1 MTGDSSK
8 GPVPFECRGL
18 IFGAFEPDATRPV
31 FVVEA
36 DSVVQAR
43 ICVDSVAP
51 LLVGVQR
58 SRELAVIE
66 LDEIPVNMPT
76 FLRAFFEAG
85 KVGSN
90 KAHLAA
96 GTNTNTVH

>member
-1 MTGDSSK
+1 MTSDSSK
-8 GPVPFECRGL
+8 GPARFECRGL
-18 IFGAFEPDATRPV
+18 IFGAFEPEATRPV

-36 DSVVQAR
+36 DSEVHAR

-51 LLVGVQR
+51 LLVGVR
-58 SRELAVIE
+58 KGRELTVIE

-85 KVGSN
+85 KVGS
-90 KAHLAA
+90 KKTHLAS
-96 GTNTNTVH
+96 GTNIVH